1 MAEVVLIT
9 GGSRSGKSRYAQELA
24 QESAGEK
31 LFVAT
36 CPRVDGEM
44 DERIRRHQEDRAGR
58 GWRTVEEE
66 VDLEGVL
73 GREGG
78 IMVLVDCLT
87 LWINNLMYHNG
98 REEDNIGENEIE
110 FRTRELLRVCA
121 EREGWVVFVTN
132 EVGLGIVPENQLA
145 RRYRDLVGRCNQTLA
160 AGADKVVFMVSGLP
174 LTLK

>member
-44 DERIRRHQEDRAGR
+44 DERIRRHREDRQGR

-66 VDLEGVL
+66 VDLESVL
-73 GREGG
+73 GGETGDV
-78 IMVLVDCLT
+78 VLVDCLT
-87 LWINNLMYHNG
+87 LWINNLVYNFG
-98 REEDNIGENEIE
+98 REEDTIGEEEIE
-110 FRTRELLRVCA
+110 YRVKELLRVCA
-121 EREGWVVFVTN
+121 QRE
-132 EVGLGIVPENQLA
+132 GIVPENQLA

-174 LTLK
+174 LKLK